1 MKVKWSPLNTRASQV
16 DSIEHERES
25 SEPRRIIKKTYMQT
39 RLTVESAL
47 TDNDNDKNRVFR
59 IKWSH
64 RPLMIMRF
72 YKILQNKMSKIQH
85 QHCILLY
92 EIL

>member
-25 SEPRRIIKKTYMQT
+25 SEPRRIIT